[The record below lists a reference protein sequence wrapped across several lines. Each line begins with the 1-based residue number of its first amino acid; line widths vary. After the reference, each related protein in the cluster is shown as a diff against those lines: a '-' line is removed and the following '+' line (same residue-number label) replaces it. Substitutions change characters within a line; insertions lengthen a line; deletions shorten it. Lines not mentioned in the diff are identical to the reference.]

1 MEFAIQY
8 GEMWDCDKMS
18 FVKKYESK
26 DDFKLTE
33 NKYEILLYFILV
45 LMNSVLDMPNKEIL
59 ICSGTAV

>member
-1 MEFAIQY
+1 
-8 GEMWDCDKMS
+8 MS

-26 DDFKLTE
+26 EDFKFPE

-45 LMNSVLDMPNKEIL
+45 IMNLVLDAPNEEIL

>member
-8 GEMWDCDKMS
+8 RKMWDCDKMS

-26 DDFKLTE
+26 TDFKLTE

-45 LMNSVLDMPNKEIL
+45 IMNFVLDMPNKEKN
-59 ICSGTAV
+59 